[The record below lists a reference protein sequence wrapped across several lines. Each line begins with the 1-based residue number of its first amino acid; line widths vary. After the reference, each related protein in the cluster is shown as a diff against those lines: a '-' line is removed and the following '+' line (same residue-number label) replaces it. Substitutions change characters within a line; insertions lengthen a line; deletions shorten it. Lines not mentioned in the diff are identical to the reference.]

1 MNGNLNHAAKW
12 IMGIIGTVIAG
23 VMMVWLGWTSTATM
37 ANSTDIAVLKSQ
49 FTEIRSNI
57 IDIKDTVREIRADQR
72 RRELNEKK

>member
-1 MNGNLNHAAKW
+1 VNGSLKW
-12 IMGIIGTVIAG
+12 IMGIIGAVITG
-23 VMMVWLGWTSTATM
+23 LIVVWLGWTSTATM

-49 FTEIRSNI
+49 FIEIRSNI

>member
-1 MNGNLNHAAKW
+1 MSGNLKW

-23 VMMVWLGWTSTATM
+23 LCLVWLGWTSTATM
-37 ANSTDIAVLKSQ
+37 SNSTDIAVLKSQ

>member
-1 MNGNLNHAAKW
+1 MNGNLKW
-12 IMGIIGTVIAG
+12 IMGTIGTVIAG
-23 VMMVWLGWTSTATM
+23 LIIIWLGWTSTATM

-49 FTEIRSNI
+49 FIEIRSNI

>member
-1 MNGNLNHAAKW
+1 MNGNLKW
-12 IMGIIGTVIAG
+12 IMGTIGTVIAG
-23 VMMVWLGWTSTATM
+23 LIVVWLGWTSTATM

-49 FTEIRSNI
+49 FIEIRSNI

>member
-1 MNGNLNHAAKW
+1 MNGNLKW

-23 VMMVWLGWTSTATM
+23 LCLVWLGWTSTATM

-57 IDIKDTVREIRADQR
+57 IDIKDTVR
-72 RRELNEKK
+72 

>member
-1 MNGNLNHAAKW
+1 MNGNLKW

-23 VMMVWLGWTSTATM
+23 LCLVWLGWTSTATM
-37 ANSTDIAVLKSQ
+37 TNSTDIAVLKSQ

>member
-1 MNGNLNHAAKW
+1 MNGNLKW
-12 IMGIIGTVIAG
+12 IMGIIGAVITG
-23 VMMVWLGWTSTATM
+23 LIVVWLGWTSTATM

-49 FTEIRSNI
+49 FIEIRSNI

>member
-1 MNGNLNHAAKW
+1 MNGNIKW
-12 IMGIIGTVIAG
+12 IMGTIGTVIAG
-23 VMMVWLGWTSTATM
+23 LIIIWLGWTSTATM

-49 FTEIRSNI
+49 FIEIRSNI

>member
-1 MNGNLNHAAKW
+1 MNGNLKW
-12 IMGIIGTVIAG
+12 IMGTIGTVIAG
-23 VMMVWLGWTSTATM
+23 LIIIWLGWTSTATM

>member
-1 MNGNLNHAAKW
+1 MNGNLKW

-23 VMMVWLGWTSTATM
+23 LCLVWLGWTSTATM

>member
-1 MNGNLNHAAKW
+1 
-12 IMGIIGTVIAG
+12 
-23 VMMVWLGWTSTATM
+23 M

>member
-1 MNGNLNHAAKW
+1 MNGSLKW
-12 IMGIIGTVIAG
+12 IMGIIGAVITG
-23 VMMVWLGWTSTATM
+23 LIVVWLGWTSTATM

-49 FTEIRSNI
+49 FIEIRSNI

>member
-1 MNGNLNHAAKW
+1 MNGSLKW
-12 IMGIIGTVIAG
+12 IMGTIGTVIAG
-23 VMMVWLGWTSTATM
+23 LIIIWLGWTSTATM

-49 FTEIRSNI
+49 FIEIRSNI

>member
-1 MNGNLNHAAKW
+1 MNGNLKW

-23 VMMVWLGWTSTATM
+23 VMMVWLGWTSTMTM

-49 FTEIRSNI
+49 FIEIRSNV
-57 IDIKDTVREIRADQR
+57 IDIKDVVKEIRADQR